1 MAFFDKL
8 NQVAKNLGDKTTD
21 AVETT
26 KLNTKIHT
34 EKKALEEELKK
45 IGEFYYNVYANGGSV
60 APEVLE
66 FCQKAKEHYDA
77 IEGAQAGTNQIKAEN
92 EAAKA
97 PAYTAQ
103 TAPVYEAPVTPVVE
117 AAPAGNVCSACGA
130 LNSEGTKFCFECGN
144 KLEAPVAAPANP
156 ICPNCGNPIAEGL
169 RFCGECGT
177 KIG

>member
-21 AVETT
+21 AIETT
-26 KLNTKIHT
+26 KLNTKIHS
-34 EKKALEEELKK
+34 EKNAAEEELKK
-45 IGEFYYNVYANGGSV
+45 IGEFYYNVFANGGSV

-77 IEGAQAGTNQIKAEN
+77 IEGAQAGINQIKADN
-92 EAAKA
+92 EAAKTAAQA
-97 PAYTAQ
+97 PVAPTV
-103 TAPVYEAPVTPVVE
+103 PVYEAPVT
-117 AAPAGNVCSACGA
+117 AAPTGNVCSSCGA
-130 LNSEGTKFCFECGN
+130 INAEGTKFCFECGN
-144 KLEAPVAAPANP
+144 KLEESASAAPVNSV
-156 ICPNCGNPIAEGL
+156 CPNCGAPVIDGL

>member
-21 AVETT
+21 AIETT
-26 KLNTKIHT
+26 KLNSKINS
-34 EKKALEEELKK
+34 ERNAADDELKK
-45 IGEFYYNVYANGGSV
+45 IGEFYYNVFANGGSV

-66 FCQKAKEHYDA
+66 FCHKAKEHYDA
-77 IEGAQAGTNQIKAEN
+77 IEGAQAGINQIKADN

-97 PAYTAQ
+97 AAAAPA
-103 TAPVYEAPVTPVVE
+103 APAAPAYEAPVAP

-130 LNSEGTKFCFECGN
+130 VNAEGTKFCFECGN
-144 KLEAPVAAPANP
+144 KLEAPVPETPAAPV
-156 ICPNCGNPIAEGL
+156 CPNCGTPIAEGL

>member
-21 AVETT
+21 AIETT
-26 KLNTKIHT
+26 KLNTKIHS
-34 EKKALEEELKK
+34 EKNAAEEELKK
-45 IGEFYYNVYANGGSV
+45 IGEFYYNVFANGGSV

-77 IEGAQAGTNQIKAEN
+77 IEGAQAGINQIKADN

-97 PAYTAQ
+97 AAQ
-103 TAPVYEAPVTPVVE
+103 TPVAPTAPVYEAPVA

-130 LNSEGTKFCFECGN
+130 VNAEGTKFCFECGN
-144 KLEAPVAAPANP
+144 KLEESAPAAPVNP
-156 ICPNCGNPIAEGL
+156 VCPNCGTPIADGL

>member
-21 AVETT
+21 AIETT
-26 KLNTKIHT
+26 KLNTKIHS
-34 EKKALEEELKK
+34 ERNAAEEELKK
-45 IGEFYYNVYANGGSV
+45 IGEYYYNVFVNGGSV

-77 IEGAQAGTNQIKAEN
+77 IDGAQAGINQIKAEN

-97 PAYTAQ
+97 AAYTAP
-103 TAPVYEAPVTPVVE
+103 ATPVVE
-117 AAPAGNVCSACGA
+117 ATPAGNVCTACGA
-130 LNSEGTKFCFECGN
+130 VNAEGTKFCFECGN
-144 KLEAPVAAPANP
+144 KLEAPAPAVPVNP
-156 ICPNCGNPIAEGL
+156 VCPNCGTPIAEGL